1 MEVARL
7 QGASEEAQTGVGLYA
22 LRSRVNEMYFA
33 LLLLDERI
41 RLNRDLQT
49 LLEGNEK
56 KLNDMFRHGTA
67 AESDWLSV
75 RAERLNTVQEL
86 SSLESQRAT
95 LSRMLSLFC
104 GLEVARPVKPETA
117 ADALVPNDGDGSLR
131 PEVQFLDRQLQLT
144 DARERLL
151 DMALRPRLTLFAQG
165 FYGYPGYNLF
175 EDMTHRN
182 GSWNGIV
189 GARLSWNIGAL
200 YTYRNDKA
208 RLEAERNSSRMQRD
222 VFLFN
227 NRLEST
233 QHSEET
239 ARFRRMMAEDDEI
252 VSLRRAVRLAAESK
266 LAHGIIDVNDLLR
279 EINAENSAMVR
290 RAIHEIEML
299 RELHSLRITLNR

>member
-1 MEVARL
+1 
-7 QGASEEAQTGVGLYA
+7 
-22 LRSRVNEMYFA
+22 
-33 LLLLDERI
+33 
-41 RLNRDLQT
+41 
-49 LLEGNEK
+49 
-56 KLNDMFRHGTA
+56 RHGTA

-104 GLEVARPVKPETA
+104 GLEVTRPMKPETA

-151 DMALRPRLTLFAQG
+151 DKALRPRLTLFAQG

-299 RELHSLRITLNR
+299 RELHSLRTTLNR